1 MSMQK
6 VSFECEV
13 ITPMFLGGADQQP
26 ELRAPSIKG
35 AMRWWFRAMMGGT
48 LWDRFPDD
56 TAFISEVRKKEAQL
70 FGDTSISGEFSL
82 LVREQPTDNDLQTFD
97 FPINDPNKIFLRYI
111 GYGLYEKGSE
121 RKYIKPGFRFS
132 IEVRF
137 HSQDPDVRK
146 LILGSLW
153 MLCNFGGI
161 GARASRGFGS
171 FSIYNSNV
179 ADFDVV
185 SSLGD
190 LEDGLKKV
198 ASAFGIPSRSSKN
211 PLAPYSIVHP
221 SAWEMVILTS
231 PKSSA
236 VEALNFIG
244 QCLREHRE
252 DKSSPFSRT
261 IRTRDGRTKTIRG
274 FHSREYSNVIKSKPA
289 SGVAGSVGLP
299 TTSIYGLPHPFQFSS
314 YPKVTIECENRD
326 RRMSPL
332 HIHVH
337 RFGSDYFIS
346 LQKFE
351 STFVDGNIKF
361 YAPDNKGNFEI
372 VGGNL
377 TYAEIN
383 NFMASASLGITR
395 SVSL

>member
-1 MSMQK
+1 MQQ

-13 ITPMFLGGADQQP
+13 ITPMFLGGANQQA

-35 AMRWWFRAMMGGT
+35 AMRWWFRAMMGGA
-48 LWDRFPDD
+48 LWDRFPNN
-56 TAFISEVRKKEAQL
+56 TAFSSEVRKKEAQL

-82 LVREQPTDNDLQTFD
+82 LVREQPTDNDLQTFN
-97 FPINDPNKIFLRYI
+97 FPINDPNKKFLRYI

-153 MLCNFGGI
+153 MLCNLGGI

-171 FSIYNSNV
+171 FSIYDSNV
-179 ADFDVV
+179 PDFAVV
-185 SSLGD
+185 SSVD
-190 LEDGLKKV
+190 DFEDCLKKV
-198 ASAFGIPSRSSKN
+198 ASDFGIPSSSLKN

-261 IRTRDGRTKTIRG
+261 IQTRGGHTKTISG

-289 SGVAGSVGLP
+289 SSVVGSVGLP
-299 TTSIYGLPHPFQFSS
+299 ATSIYGLPHPFQFSS

-337 RFGSDYFIS
+337 KFETRCYIS

-351 STFVDGNIKF
+351 SVFVDGNMKF
-361 YAPDNKGNFEI
+361 YDPDNKGNFEI
-372 VGGNL
+372 VSGNP

-383 NFMASASLGITR
+383 AFMANASLETIWK
-395 SVSL
+395 VSL